1 MGLQQRVDLPTVL
14 HRVVS
19 QTQQCANLAQRH
31 VERTAMTDELQA
43 LNGVRLEN
51 GNYPTLRLFFVQ
63 FGIDC
68 A

>member
-43 LNGVRLEN
+43 LNVRLTVQPEVA
-51 GNYPTLRLFFVQ
+51 TASRWLRQ
-63 FGIDC
+63 
-68 A
+68 